1 MYGVELVGYV
11 FSRRERDYLRTL
23 VEVRPG
29 DRDAPSTLWT
39 PGYRR
44 KLQWS
49 IRRKAHSAIADLEL
63 LVAAAEREPR
73 TITAQ
78 SASREAPPVPVY
90 TDPFVT
96 AIRAVTSSL
105 ARLAHRSPPSTVKKE
120 K

>member
-1 MYGVELVGYV
+1 M
-11 FSRRERDYLRTL
+11 FSRRERDYLRAL
-23 VEVRPG
+23 VQFPPG
-29 DRDAPSTLWT
+29 EPDLPTTPWT

-49 IRRKAHSAIADLEL
+49 IRRKAYRAIADLEL

-73 TITAQ
+73 TIAAQ
-78 SASREAPPVPVY
+78 SPLRDATSVPVY

-96 AIRAVTSSL
+96 AIRAVNSTL
-105 ARLAHRSPPSTVKKE
+105 ARLAHRTPPSSLRKE